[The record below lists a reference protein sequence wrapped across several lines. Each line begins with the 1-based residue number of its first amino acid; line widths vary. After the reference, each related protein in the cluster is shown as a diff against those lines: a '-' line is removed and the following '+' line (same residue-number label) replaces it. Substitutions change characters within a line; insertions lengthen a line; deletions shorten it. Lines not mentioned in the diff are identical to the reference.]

1 VDVFHTLAEISVA
14 ITGFSSLIIIFR
26 GSSTDWNRQDYL
38 SFGYVLSWSIGSIF
52 LSLLPI
58 VLVEFGMKLSAA
70 AQIGLLSTPA
80 YMFTAGGILGYARNR
95 IVREGDWQSRP
106 LWRSA
111 IGPGRIGIGMSLS
124 ALVIVTGALAAG
136 LRLLPGPPHAWFAAT
151 IVLLMLHAIAEMGVF
166 VLRTARQGSLE
177 ESTPVDA
184 EALGGSDRE

>member
-14 ITGFSSLIIIFR
+14 ITGFSSLIIVFR
-26 GSSTDWNRQDYL
+26 GSSTDWNHKDYL
-38 SFGYVLSWSIGSIF
+38 GFGYVLSWSVGSVF

-70 AQIGLLSTPA
+70 AQIGLLVTSA
-80 YMFTAGGILGYARNR
+80 YMFAAGGILGYARNR

-124 ALVIVTGALAAG
+124 AFVIVTGALAAG
-136 LRLLPGPPHAWFAAT
+136 LGLLPGPQHAWFAAT

-166 VLRTARQGSLE
+166 VVLTTRQSSLE
-177 ESTPVDA
+177 
-184 EALGGSDRE
+184 